1 MDKYKDKII
10 TKWLIKCK
18 IAAIYIKTS
27 IIINM
32 KQRKIFVS
40 HATVVIIFKE
50 YGKERRYN

>member
-1 MDKYKDKII
+1 MDKYKNEII

-32 KQRKIFVS
+32 KQRIFVS